1 MADVV
6 VPNAFRAASG
16 SNAGAGDVPGGGG
29 AGATPAT
36 AASGAAKQPPKPSWT
51 KWSKSRLLNT
61 LRLINMCNGVCLV
74 TVAIVSFLIPLA
86 TM

>member
-6 VPNAFRAASG
+6 VPNVFRAASG
-16 SNAGAGDVPGGGG
+16 SNAGAGDVPGG
-29 AGATPAT
+29 AGATPA
-36 AASGAAKQPPKPSWT
+36 APAPKESPKPSWT
-51 KWSKSRLLNT
+51 RWSKSRLLNT
-61 LRLINMCNGVCLV
+61 LRVINMCNGVCLV

>member
-16 SNAGAGDVPGGGG
+16 SNAGAGDVPGG
-29 AGATPAT
+29 AGATPA
-36 AASGAAKQPPKPSWT
+36 APAPGAAKESPKPSWT
-51 KWSKSRLLNT
+51 RWSKSRLLNT
-61 LRLINMCNGVCLV
+61 LRLINMCNGLCLV